1 MVLALF
7 LGGDEFLPRFY
18 SFSRLQL
25 QEIGPFIDENWSLF
39 NGLLVSLLNEFHISI
54 AL

>member
-25 QEIGPFIDENWSLF
+25 EEI
-39 NGLLVSLLNEFHISI
+39 LVLS
-54 AL
+54 

>member
-1 MVLALF
+1 MVLGLF

-39 NGLLVSLLNEFHISI
+39 NGLLLCPCGQPRNAIK
-54 AL
+54 

>member
-1 MVLALF
+1 MVLGLF

-25 QEIGPFIDENWSLF
+25 EEIGPYLMGCSCVPVDNHVMRLD
-39 NGLLVSLLNEFHISI
+39 EFHISI